1 MKRQND
7 RWTFFDFHKLSSPM
21 SYTHLEKEFF
31 YYIIITL
38 FGEICYTVLL
48 IFSNSVWVH
57 INRREV
63 YRIFTIRPSVHPDT
77 PASPLRFAGGKAGLF
92 LCTRA
97 EWLKFVLIELQSY
110 FVNVFRQ
117 FSHIWSKKCISDWL
131 SIKLRVFWTQK
142 AKWFFPIRRIKQK
155 T

>member
-1 MKRQND
+1 
-7 RWTFFDFHKLSSPM
+7 M
-21 SYTHLEKEFF
+21 SYTHLEKEFS
-31 YYIIITL
+31 IIITL

-97 EWLKFVLIELQSY
+97 EWLKFVLIELQSH
-110 FVNVFRQ
+110 FVSF
-117 FSHIWSKKCISDWL
+117 HIFEAKSAKAIDFL
-131 SIKLRVFWTQK
+131 SNSVYSEHRKPNG
-142 AKWFFPIRRIKQK
+142 FFP
-155 T
+155 

>member
-1 MKRQND
+1 M
-7 RWTFFDFHKLSSPM
+7 
-21 SYTHLEKEFF
+21 
-31 YYIIITL
+31 
-38 FGEICYTVLL
+38 
-48 IFSNSVWVH
+48 H

-63 YRIFTIRPSVHPDT
+63 YSIFTIRPSVHPDT

-110 FVNVFRQ
+110 FVSFHIFEVKSAKAIDFLSNSVYSEHRKPNV
-117 FSHIWSKKCISDWL
+117 
-131 SIKLRVFWTQK
+131 
-142 AKWFFPIRRIKQK
+142 FPIRRMKRIKQK